1 MQNLSSTD
9 TINQGRVKIN
19 DCIDHTLTGAT
30 AGTSPGSIDFKS
42 NSGLYNFTTQ
52 INFPNITE
60 GGIIDGMVVTQDA
73 TNPLKWNISSG
84 TYMVGGQPYT
94 YAGGGVT
101 LAVGPSAATSP
112 GRADWIIATSA
123 GVTTIQGSANS
134 TTPLTTFYQES
145 SQLPLAVIIVGAGAT
160 STSNPNLIVRSNMN
174 FGGRVDPAGNDIP
187 RHSVNGY
194 NGSNS
199 KMSINMANQGY
210 MNSQYSYIFGGTNNM
225 MSGTSVASTVIPNS
239 GIIGGTSNKLIDGS
253 YTSTII
259 GSDSSTLRYGQN
271 SFILGGNSH
280 SLQGVAA
287 VLPIQR
293 SFIIGGSS
301 CQTLSLL
308 PYVGFINSNN
318 TTVVSASGLTAIND
332 TSSTIGGGTKAVFI
346 NDRSFVTSSTSEFV
360 SANNR
365 TSTTSLISAS
375 TLLNNRSI
383 QSTGSTEI
391 LALNN
396 VRSEF
401 YGQKLS
407 SFINTQFCTGFTNS
421 GTGNLMLNADYST
434 ISQGVQDSGMIL
446 TSYSYLSGSS
456 SNSGIFAGR
465 DSNLNAVNY
474 CATIGGSYNFISAS
488 SDTLVT
494 GSENTAS
501 TTTFGFIS
509 GRKNIISNSA
519 YSTIIGGSGN
529 TITSQ
534 GSAIFNCLNTNLNN
548 VSGQVAIA
556 TNGYND
562 SGITLPAYTL
572 ITDAH
577 KINKELIVGVE
588 VLGSGTTNTTSKVL
602 QALDVTLGGPH
613 EHNLP
618 ASPYDGE
625 MHIIKDAAGTAA
637 GANVLKVQG
646 NGHDIDGAAFYE
658 IDTAYGVLRVVF
670 SSFYNKWLIV

>member
-1 MQNLSSTD
+1 MD
-9 TINQGRVKIN
+9 
-19 DCIDHTLTGAT
+19 
-30 AGTSPGSIDFKS
+30 
-42 NSGLYNFTTQ
+42 
-52 INFPNITE
+52 
-60 GGIIDGMVVTQDA
+60 VVQDA
-73 TNPLKWNISSG
+73 TNPLRWNISSG
-84 TYMVGGQPYT
+84 TYFVGGQPYT
-94 YAGGGVT
+94 YVGGSVT
-101 LAVGPSAATSP
+101 LAVGPSTTSTP
-112 GRADWIIATSA
+112 GRADLIIATSA
-123 GVTTIQGSANS
+123 GVSTIQGSANY
-134 TTPLTTFYQES
+134 TTPKTAGFQES

-160 STSNPNLIVRSNMN
+160 STSNPNLITRSNMN
-174 FGGRVDPAGNDIP
+174 FGGRMSASASTPS
-187 RHSVNGY
+187 HSFNGY
-194 NGSNS
+194 NGSSS
-199 KMSINMANQGY
+199 KMSINIANQGY
-210 MNSQYSYIFGGTNNM
+210 MDSEYSYIFGGTNNLV
-225 MSGTSVASTVIPNS
+225 SGTTYTNSLFPN
-239 GIIGGTSNKLIDGS
+239 GTIVGGTSNKLIDSS
-253 YTSTII
+253 YASTII
-259 GSDSSTLRYGQN
+259 GSESSVLRYGKN
-271 SFILGGNSH
+271 SFIIGGNSH

-287 VLPIQR
+287 FLPIEK

-301 CQTLSLL
+301 CSTLSLL

-318 TTVVSASGLTAIND
+318 TFVANASGLTAIND
-332 TSSTIGGGTKAVFI
+332 TSSTIGGGRRAVFI
-346 NDRSFVTSSTSEFV
+346 NDRLFVTSSTNEFV

-365 TSTTSLISAS
+365 DSTTSLISAS
-375 TLLNNRSI
+375 TMLNNRSI

-407 SFINTQFCTGFTNS
+407 SFINTQFCTGFKNT
-421 GTGNLMLNADYST
+421 GTGNLMLNADYSV
-434 ISQGVQDSGMIL
+434 ISQGVQDCGMIL
-446 TSYSYLSGSS
+446 TSYSYLSGAS

-465 DSNLNAVNY
+465 DSNLNAANY

-534 GSAIFNCLNTNLNN
+534 GGAIFNCLNTNLNN
-548 VSGQVAIA
+548 GSAQVAIA

-562 SGITLPAYTL
+562 AGITLPAYTL

-577 KINKELIVGVE
+577 KINKELIIGVE
-588 VLGSGTTNTTSKVL
+588 VVGSGTTNTTSKVL

-625 MHIIKDAAGTAA
+625 MHIIKDAAGTAS
-637 GANVLKVQG
+637 GANVIKIQG

-670 SSFYNKWLIV
+670 SESYNKWLIV